1 MIDIYN
7 IFKISKLKTFII
19 NLNLNVLSYMFLNF
33 TARSFIAIT
42 QLYAISIFTKIHD
55 SATTSVIILLF
66 GYVVWF
72 QLFELGLT
80 QTIQNRF
87 NRRKIKIR
95 NITVIIIFQ
104 YIIVLVVSI
113 LSLKF
118 NIFSFLLLNNIDY
131 AFSNENKNIFDF
143 GCAIIILTSNNLLIH
158 RVLILYRKSHLSN
171 FLLLLQSFI
180 TCCSLFLYQMSFNS
194 DQLISVVIY
203 FLPQLLLTLPILIKL
218 ILRFVNLKEINKIPT
233 YIFSTLKYTSSFLFI
248 SFLSSFLLGL
258 DYLILSYFSNSKE
271 LLTYH
276 ITIRFFYFSFM
287 MYFAYITFAAK
298 KIGNISD
305 VYDVHAIK
313 KIKNNSIF
321 IGLFATVTV
330 YFLVLLLDSIGIIYM
345 ITNGI
350 KIDKLI
356 LFTAFIYFVIRVFAD
371 TRLVLAHNLSY
382 RINLIKL
389 YSIQIVI
396 SLICMPLLCYYIGGV
411 GILISLSLSYLVGLI
426 INLETK

>member
-1 MIDIYN
+1 MINIYN
-7 IFKISKLKTFII
+7 ILRFSKFKTLIV
-19 NLNLNVLSYMFLNF
+19 NLNFNVLSYMFLNF
-33 TARSFIAIT
+33 AARTFVAIT

-95 NITVIIIFQ
+95 NITVIIIIQ
-104 YIIVLVVSI
+104 YVIVLLISM

-118 NIFSFLLLNNIDY
+118 NVFSFLLLNNVDHS
-131 AFSNENKNIFDF
+131 FSNENKNIFDF

-158 RVLILYRKSHLSN
+158 RVLILYRKSYLSN
-171 FLLLLQSFI
+171 SLLLLQSLI
-180 TCCSLFLYQMSFNS
+180 TCCSLFLYQMSFDS
-194 DQLISVVIY
+194 EPLVSVAIY
-203 FLPQLLLTLPILIKL
+203 FLPQLLLTLPVLIKL
-218 ILRFVNLKEINKIPT
+218 SLRFVNPKEINKIPI
-233 YIFSTLKYTSSFLFI
+233 YIVSTVKYSSSFLFI

-298 KIGNISD
+298 KIGKIT
-305 VYDVHAIK
+305 DVHNVYTIK

-321 IGLFATVTV
+321 IGLFSTVTV
-330 YFLVLLLDSIGIIYM
+330 YLLVLLLDSLGVINM

-356 LFTAFIYFVIRVFAD
+356 LFTAFIYFIIRVFAD
-371 TRLVLAHNLSY
+371 TRLVIAQNLSY
-382 RINLIKL
+382 RTNLIKL

-396 SLICMPLLCYYIGGV
+396 SLIFMPFLCSYIGGV
-411 GILISLSLSYLVGLI
+411 GVLISLSLSYLVGLI
-426 INLETK
+426 IKLETK